1 MTRRARNRAGGFT
14 LVELMVAIAVLAV
27 MMVFAWGSISQSV
40 RAKIVFG
47 AVQDRYREARN
58 ALTRIVH
65 DLEMAYLSGNED
77 RTQIETR
84 TFFVGE
90 ASGDV
95 QNVRFSA
102 FAHTPLYSDA
112 NESDQTVIAYYGA
125 SDRDNRGQENV
136 IRRESRR
143 MANQGER
150 WDTAPG
156 EADVLFTNVK
166 KLKLTYFDVRANE
179 WKDSWTTQGV
189 EGSAGRVPD
198 RVKVALTFLDE
209 SGKEITLTAQAR
221 IYLQEALNFYAN

>member
-1 MTRRARNRAGGFT
+1 MSRSRDKGFT

-27 MMVFAWGSISQSV
+27 MMLFAWGSISQAV
-40 RAKIVFG
+40 RAKRVYT

-58 ALTRIVH
+58 ALARIVH

-77 RTQIETR
+77 RTQLETR

-95 QNVRFSA
+95 QSVRFSA
-102 FAHTPLYSDA
+102 MTHTPLYADA
-112 NESDQTVIAYYGA
+112 NESDQTVISYYGA
-125 SDRDNRGQENV
+125 SDRDNRGTENV
-136 IRRESRR
+136 IRRENKR
-143 MANQGER
+143 MSNQGER
-150 WDTAPG
+150 WDSAPG
-156 EADVLFTNVK
+156 ESDILFSDVK

-198 RVKVALTFLDE
+198 RVKVMLTFLDE
-209 SGKEITLTAQAR
+209 NGKEITLSAEAR
-221 IYLQEALNFYAN
+221 VYLQEALNFYAN